1 MATLVQIHFFPKI
14 IPPSYTRFSK
24 PKPKTMNLTRH
35 QSASRALSRPLRGDA
50 EPWQYV
56 GYTIPSRA
64 VFDPSPGVYRR
75 HRSLKVNAAGWR
87 VLLNVL
93 RIR

>member
-1 MATLVQIHFFPKI
+1 MSHP
-14 IPPSYTRFSK
+14 
-24 PKPKTMNLTRH
+24 
-35 QSASRALSRPLRGDA
+35 SRPPVGQPLPRSLRGFA

-75 HRSLKVNAAGWR
+75 RPSTKITTAGWR